1 MLDLF
6 FIIDLIPDILKGLM
20 ITLELSIISF
30 IIGFVIATIFMPA
43 RIFGGTLFASI
54 VRSYIEVFRG
64 TPLLVQLLLIYFGLP
79 SLGIKFDP
87 MTASILA
94 FGLNSAAYQ
103 SEILRSSLKSIPES
117 QFLSG
122 ESLGMSSLQIYR
134 YIILP
139 QAVRV
144 AVPALVNELVT
155 LIKESSIASII
166 GVVELTRRGEYLVA
180 TTFRA
185 LEVYIAVAIIYFVI
199 CFLVSQ
205 STRLLERKFRIPG
218 YERGGG

>member
-6 FIIDLIPDILKGLM
+6 FIMDLIPDILKGLM
-20 ITLELSIISF
+20 VTLELSIISF
-30 IIGFVIATIFMPA
+30 GIGFALAAFFMPA
-43 RIFGGTLFASI
+43 RIFGGLLLSSI
-54 VRSYIEVFRG
+54 VRSYIELFRG

-79 SLGIKFDP
+79 ALGIKFDP

-139 QAVRV
+139 QVVRV
-144 AVPALVNELVT
+144 AVPALVNEFVA

-205 STRLLERKFRIPG
+205 STRLLEKKFKIPG
-218 YERGGG
+218 YERGGA